1 MNARVRSFY
10 YYCTLVFFSK
20 KPYELE
26 IFQAYA
32 GMYEYK
38 HLPGFAQF
46 ILENHLN
53 EFVQEQLDLSFR
65 FNIPLVVSLRQRF
78 SDSQLFE
85 LSKTSSVEYLT
96 YLKDN
101 QAYEQISLSTEKWIN
116 DQLEI
121 IDKFQV
127 TGQDITLISYVR
139 QQAFRKFIPLYSSEV
154 QQALQLST
162 EIDTLILGTNTTSID
177 VYVNILKDKI
187 EEESLLSKKL
197 ISASPAI
204 TFLFDIVQNKEIF
217 ISGKVKEV
225 MGFTEQELLEIGGNV
240 LILRAHPDDIAFIA
254 QSIEKL
260 VQRNNESVELVEYRF
275 LHKDG
280 KYRWLRTYF
289 VVFRR
294 DEQGQPVELL
304 GKTFEATSEKQTA
317 LALETREKQLLEA
330 QSLAHIG
337 SFDWNMNESYSVN
350 TPEVYKIFEMDHH
363 QRYEEF
369 MTHVHPDDIQHVKDA
384 IAASFISGTYDC
396 EYRYIKDGKEKVI
409 WSLGKVIFENGA
421 PQRMI
426 GTVQD
431 VTDIKAIEREL
442 LKKTKQLEESN
453 KSLQQ
458 FASIASHDLKEP
470 LRKISMFADI
480 VMETEKDRLSQT
492 SIDRLR
498 RMQASSNSMMKMI
511 QDILAFSM
519 LETKQNKEKVDLNKL
534 VKEITDLL
542 DERISEKKATID
554 CDRLPEAYVIPSQFR
569 QMLQNLISNAL
580 KFSRKDVL
588 PRIEIKYKWV
598 TRPKQALKSAPRYL
612 QLNVC
617 DNGIGIEQEYLETV
631 FDLFKRLHPKAEYEG
646 TGLGLAITKRI
657 IDNHD
662 GHINATSRV
671 GEGTCFHIVIPDKQ

>member
-1 MNARVRSFY
+1 
-10 YYCTLVFFSK
+10 
-20 KPYELE
+20 LE

-32 GMYEYK
+32 GMYQYQ
-38 HLPGFAQF
+38 HLPGFARF
-46 ILENHLN
+46 ILKNYLN
-53 EFVQEQLDLSFR
+53 EFVQEQLDLSFQ
-65 FNIPLVVSLRQRF
+65 FNIPLLVNLRQRF
-78 SDSQLFE
+78 SDADLLE
-85 LSKTSSVEYLT
+85 LSKTTSTEYLS

-101 QAYEQISLSTEKWIN
+101 QAYQQISISTEKWIN
-116 DQLEI
+116 DQLEVI
-121 IDKFQV
+121 GKFQV

-139 QQAFRKFIPLYSSEV
+139 QQAFRKFIPLYSSDV
-154 QQALQLST
+154 RQALQLST
-162 EIDTLILGTNTTSID
+162 EIDTLMLGTNTTSID

-187 EEESLLSKKL
+187 QEESLLSKKL
-197 ISASPAI
+197 ITASPAI
-204 TFLFDIVQNKEIF
+204 TFLFDIAQNKEIF
-217 ISGKVKEV
+217 ISGKVTEV
-225 MGFTEQELLEIGGNV
+225 MGYTEQELLTMGGNV
-240 LILRAHPDDIAFIA
+240 LLLRTHPDDIASIG

-260 VQRNNESVELVEYRF
+260 VQQNNESVELLEYRF

-294 DEQGQPVELL
+294 DDAGMPVEVL
-304 GKTFEATSEKQTA
+304 GKTFEATSEKETA
-317 LALETREKQLLEA
+317 LALQTREKQLLEA

-337 SFDWNMNESYSVN
+337 SFEWNMNESYSVN
-350 TPEVYKIFEMDHH
+350 TPEVYKIFEMESH
-363 QRYEEF
+363 QHYEEF
-369 MTHVHPDDIQHVKDA
+369 MTHVHPDDVQHVKDA

-396 EYRYIKDGKEKVI
+396 EYRYIKNGKEKVI
-409 WSLGKVIFENGA
+409 WSLGKVVFENGA

-431 VTDIKAIEREL
+431 VTDIKAMEREL
-442 LKKTKQLEESN
+442 FKKTKELEESN

-480 VMETEKDRLSQT
+480 VMEAEKDRLSQT

-519 LETKQNKEKVDLNKL
+519 VETKQDKEKVDLSQL
-534 VKEITDLL
+534 VKEITELL
-542 DERISEKKATID
+542 DERIREKQATIHYD
-554 CDRLPEAYVIPSQFR
+554 HLPEAYVIPSQFR

-580 KFSRKDVL
+580 KFSRTDVL
-588 PRIEIKYKWV
+588 PRIEIKYKWI
-598 TRPKQALKSAPRYL
+598 TRPKPALNSAPRYL

-657 IDNHD
+657 VENHD

-671 GEGTCFHIVIPDKQ
+671 GEGTCFHILIPDKE

>member
-1 MNARVRSFY
+1 
-10 YYCTLVFFSK
+10 
-20 KPYELE
+20 LE

-32 GMYEYK
+32 GMYQYQ
-38 HLPGFAQF
+38 HLPGFARF
-46 ILENHLN
+46 ILKNYLN
-53 EFVQEQLDLSFR
+53 EFVQEQLDLSFQ
-65 FNIPLVVSLRQRF
+65 FNIPLLVNLRQRF
-78 SDSQLFE
+78 SDADLLE
-85 LSKTSSVEYLT
+85 LSKTTSTEYLS

-101 QAYEQISLSTEKWIN
+101 QAYQQISISTEKWIN
-116 DQLEI
+116 DQLEVI
-121 IDKFQV
+121 GKFQV

-139 QQAFRKFIPLYSSEV
+139 QQAFRKFIPLYSSDV
-154 QQALQLST
+154 RQALQLST
-162 EIDTLILGTNTTSID
+162 EIDTLMLGTNTTSID

-187 EEESLLSKKL
+187 QEESLLSKKL
-197 ISASPAI
+197 ITASPAI
-204 TFLFDIVQNKEIF
+204 TFLFDIAQNKEIF
-217 ISGKVKEV
+217 ISGKVTEV
-225 MGFTEQELLEIGGNV
+225 MGYTEQELLTMGGNV
-240 LILRAHPDDIAFIA
+240 LLLRTHPDDIASIG

-260 VQRNNESVELVEYRF
+260 VQQNNESVELLEYRF

-294 DEQGQPVELL
+294 DDAGMPVEVL
-304 GKTFEATSEKQTA
+304 GKTFEATSEKETA
-317 LALETREKQLLEA
+317 LALQTREKQLLEA

-337 SFDWNMNESYSVN
+337 SFEWNMNESYSVN
-350 TPEVYKIFEMDHH
+350 TPEVYKIFEMESH
-363 QRYEEF
+363 QHYEEF
-369 MTHVHPDDIQHVKDA
+369 MTHVHPDDVQHVKDA

-396 EYRYIKDGKEKVI
+396 EYRYIKNGKEKVI
-409 WSLGKVIFENGA
+409 WSLGKVVFENGA

-431 VTDIKAIEREL
+431 VTDIKAMEREL
-442 LKKTKQLEESN
+442 FKKTKELEESN

-480 VMETEKDRLSQT
+480 VMEAEKDRLSQT

-519 LETKQNKEKVDLNKL
+519 LETKQDKEKVDLSQL
-534 VKEITDLL
+534 VKEITELL
-542 DERISEKKATID
+542 DERIREKQATIHYD
-554 CDRLPEAYVIPSQFR
+554 HLPEAYVIPSQFR

-580 KFSRKDVL
+580 KFSRTDVL
-588 PRIEIKYKWV
+588 PRIEIKYKWI
-598 TRPKQALKSAPRYL
+598 TRPKPALNSAPRYL

-657 IDNHD
+657 VENHD

-671 GEGTCFHIVIPDKQ
+671 GEGTCFHILIPDKE

>member
-1 MNARVRSFY
+1 
-10 YYCTLVFFSK
+10 
-20 KPYELE
+20 LE

-32 GMYEYK
+32 GMYQYQ
-38 HLPGFAQF
+38 HLPGFARF
-46 ILENHLN
+46 ILKNYLN
-53 EFVQEQLDLSFR
+53 EFVQEQLNLSFQ
-65 FNIPLVVSLRQRF
+65 FNIPLLVNLRQRF
-78 SDSQLFE
+78 SDADLLE
-85 LSKTSSVEYLT
+85 LSKTTSTEYLS

-101 QAYEQISLSTEKWIN
+101 QAYQQISISTEKWIN
-116 DQLEI
+116 DQLEVI
-121 IDKFQV
+121 GKFQV

-139 QQAFRKFIPLYSSEV
+139 QQAFRKFIPLYSSDV
-154 QQALQLST
+154 RQALQLST
-162 EIDTLILGTNTTSID
+162 EIDTLMLGTNTTSID

-187 EEESLLSKKL
+187 QEESLLSKKL
-197 ISASPAI
+197 ITASPAI
-204 TFLFDIVQNKEIF
+204 TFLFDIAQNKEIF
-217 ISGKVKEV
+217 ISGKVTEV
-225 MGFTEQELLEIGGNV
+225 MGYTEQELLTMGGNV
-240 LILRAHPDDIAFIA
+240 LLLRTHPDDIASIG

-260 VQRNNESVELVEYRF
+260 VQQNNESVELLEYRF

-294 DEQGQPVELL
+294 DDAGMPVEVL
-304 GKTFEATSEKQTA
+304 GKTFEATSEKETA
-317 LALETREKQLLEA
+317 LALQTREKQLLEA

-337 SFDWNMNESYSVN
+337 SFEWNMNESYSVN
-350 TPEVYKIFEMDHH
+350 TPEVYKIFEMESH
-363 QRYEEF
+363 QHYEEF
-369 MTHVHPDDIQHVKDA
+369 MTHVHPDDVQHVKDA

-396 EYRYIKDGKEKVI
+396 EYRYIKNGKEKVI
-409 WSLGKVIFENGA
+409 WSLGKVVFENGA

-431 VTDIKAIEREL
+431 VTDIKAMEREL
-442 LKKTKQLEESN
+442 FKKTKELEESN

-480 VMETEKDRLSQT
+480 VMEAEKDRLSQT

-519 LETKQNKEKVDLNKL
+519 LETKQDKEKVDLSQL
-534 VKEITDLL
+534 VKEITELL
-542 DERISEKKATID
+542 DERIREKQATIHYD
-554 CDRLPEAYVIPSQFR
+554 HLPEAYVIPSQFR

-580 KFSRKDVL
+580 KFSRTDVL
-588 PRIEIKYKWV
+588 PRIEIKYKWI
-598 TRPKQALKSAPRYL
+598 TRPKPALNSAPRYL

-657 IDNHD
+657 VENHD

-671 GEGTCFHIVIPDKQ
+671 GEGTCFHILIPDKE

>member
-1 MNARVRSFY
+1 
-10 YYCTLVFFSK
+10 
-20 KPYELE
+20 LE
-26 IFQAYA
+26 VFQAYSE
-32 GMYEYK
+32 MYLYQ

-46 ILENHLN
+46 ILNNHLN
-53 EFVQEQLDLSFR
+53 EFVQVQLDLSLQV
-65 FNIPLVVSLRQRF
+65 NIPLLVNLRQRF
-78 SDSQLFE
+78 SGEQLLD
-85 LSKTSSVEYLT
+85 LSKTTSSEYLSH
-96 YLKDN
+96 LKDN
-101 QAYEQISLSTEKWIN
+101 QAYEQIRVSTEKWIN

-139 QQAFRKFIPLYSSEV
+139 QQAFRQFIPMYCEDV
-154 QQALQLST
+154 AQALALST
-162 EIDTLILGTNTTSID
+162 EIDTLMLGTNTTSID
-177 VYVNILKDKI
+177 VYVKILKDKI

-197 ISASPAI
+197 ITASPAI
-204 TFLFDIVQNKEIF
+204 TFLFDIAHNREIF
-217 ISGKVKEV
+217 VSGKVKEV
-225 MGFTEQELLEIGGNV
+225 MGYTEHELLAIGGNA
-240 LILRAHPDDIAFIA
+240 LLLRAHPDDIALIA
-254 QSIEKL
+254 RSIEKL
-260 VQRNNESVELVEYRF
+260 VKQNNDSVELVEYRF

-304 GKTFEATSEKQTA
+304 GKTFEATSEKETA

-337 SFDWNMNESYSVN
+337 SFEWNMNESNSVN
-350 TPEVYKIFEMDHH
+350 TPEVYKIFEMEDHQH
-363 QRYEEF
+363 YEEF
-369 MTHVHPDDIQHVKDA
+369 MTHVHPDDVQHVKDA
-384 IAASFISGTYDC
+384 VAASFVSGNYDC
-396 EYRYIKDGKEKVI
+396 EYRYMKNGKEKVI
-409 WSLGKVIFENGA
+409 WSLGKVVFENGA

-442 LKKTKQLEESN
+442 LRKTKELEESN

-480 VMETEKDRLSQT
+480 VMEAEKDRLSQT
-492 SIDRLR
+492 SIDRLK

-519 LETKQNKEKVDLNKL
+519 LETKQNKEKVDLNQL
-534 VKEITDLL
+534 VKEIIDLL
-542 DERISEKKATID
+542 DERIKEKKATIVYD
-554 CDRLPEAYVIPSQFR
+554 PLPKAYVIPAQFR

-580 KFSRKDVL
+580 KFSRKDVA
-588 PRIEIKYKWV
+588 PKIEIRYKWI

-612 QLNVC
+612 QLKVC
-617 DNGIGIEQEYLETV
+617 DNGIGIEQEYLDTV
-631 FDLFKRLHPKAEYEG
+631 FDLFKRLHPKAEYDG
-646 TGLGLAITKRI
+646 SGLGLAITKRI

-662 GHINATSRV
+662 GHINATSRI
-671 GEGTCFHIVIPDKQ
+671 GQGTCFHILIPDKQ